1 MSEYFLAGIMKG
13 IEDTMNTEQLINA
26 ITPEAY
32 ERLLYAV
39 ETGKWPE
46 GTPLSQEQRDSCMQA
61 VMLYQSKH
69 NTNAEH
75 MTVAAGGEIK
85 FKSKAELK
93 KEFQPEQADIV
104 RVNLNAQ

>member
-1 MSEYFLAGIMKG
+1 MDA
-13 IEDTMNTEQLINA
+13 EQLINA

-32 ERLLYAV
+32 ERLLFAV

-46 GTPLSQEQRDSCMQA
+46 GNALSQQQRDSCMQA

-69 NTNAEH
+69 NSEAQH
-75 MTVAAGGEIK
+75 MTVAQGGEIS

-93 KEFQPEQADIV
+93 KQFQQGQEDIV
-104 RVNLNAQ
+104 RVNPND

>member
-1 MSEYFLAGIMKG
+1 M
-13 IEDTMNTEQLINA
+13 DTQQLINA

-32 ERLLYAV
+32 QRLLYAV

-46 GTPLSQEQRDSCMQA
+46 GTPLSQQQRDSCMQA

-69 NTNAEH
+69 NTQADH
-75 MTVAAGGEIK
+75 MSVGVGGEVV

-93 KEFQPEQADIV
+93 KRFRKGKRIFCALTPTKRHE
-104 RVNLNAQ
+104 

>member
-1 MSEYFLAGIMKG
+1 MDA
-13 IEDTMNTEQLINA
+13 EQLVNA

-32 ERLLYAV
+32 QRLLYAV

-46 GTPLSQEQRDSCMQA
+46 GTALSQQQRDSCMQA

-69 NTNAEH
+69 NADAQH
-75 MTVAAGGEIK
+75 MTVAKGGEVS

-93 KEFQPEQADIV
+93 KQFQPQQSDIL
-104 RVNLNAQ
+104 RVNPNNNE

>member
-1 MSEYFLAGIMKG
+1 MDA
-13 IEDTMNTEQLINA
+13 NQLIDA

-32 ERLLYAV
+32 ERLLFAV

-46 GTPLSQEQRDSCMQA
+46 GTPLSQAQRDSCMQA

-69 NTNAEH
+69 NSQAQH
-75 MTVAAGGEIK
+75 MTVAQGGEIS

-93 KEFQPEQADIV
+93 KQFQDGQEDIV
-104 RVNLNAQ
+104 RINPNVEG

>member
-1 MSEYFLAGIMKG
+1 MDA
-13 IEDTMNTEQLINA
+13 NQLINA

-32 ERLLYAV
+32 ERLLHAV

-69 NTNAEH
+69 NLEADH
-75 MTVAAGGEIK
+75 MTVAVGGEISL
-85 FKSKAELK
+85 KSKSELK
-93 KEFQPEQADIV
+93 KRFQAGQEDIV
-104 RVNLNAQ
+104 RVNPNHD

>member
-1 MSEYFLAGIMKG
+1 MDA
-13 IEDTMNTEQLINA
+13 EQLVNA

-46 GTPLSQEQRDSCMQA
+46 GTTLTQQQRDSCMQA

-69 NTNAEH
+69 NTEAQH
-75 MTVAAGGEIK
+75 MTVAQGGEVS

-93 KEFQPEQADIV
+93 KQFQPAQSDIL
-104 RVNLNAQ
+104 RVNPNHNE

>member
-1 MSEYFLAGIMKG
+1 MG
-13 IEDTMNTEQLINA
+13 TQQLINA

-32 ERLLYAV
+32 QRLLYAV

-46 GTPLSQEQRDSCMQA
+46 GTPLSQQQRDSCMQA

-69 NTNAEH
+69 NTEADH
-75 MTVAAGGEIK
+75 MSVGVGGEVV

-93 KEFQPEQADIV
+93 KRFTAGEEDIL
-104 RVNLNAQ
+104 RVNPNQNE

>member
-1 MSEYFLAGIMKG
+1 MDA
-13 IEDTMNTEQLINA
+13 EQLINA

-32 ERLLYAV
+32 ERLLFAV

-46 GTPLSQEQRDSCMQA
+46 GTLLSQEQRDSCMQA

-69 NTNAEH
+69 NADAQH
-75 MTVAAGGEIK
+75 MTVAKGGEIS

-93 KEFQPEQADIV
+93 KQFQQGQDDIV
-104 RVNLNAQ
+104 RINPNKE

>member
-1 MSEYFLAGIMKG
+1 MDA
-13 IEDTMNTEQLINA
+13 NQLIDA

-32 ERLLYAV
+32 ERLVFAV

-46 GTPLSQEQRDSCMQA
+46 GTPLSQAQRDSCMQA

-69 NTNAEH
+69 NSQAQH
-75 MTVAAGGEIK
+75 MTVAQGGEIS

-93 KEFQPEQADIV
+93 KQFQDGQEDIV
-104 RVNLNAQ
+104 RINPNVEG

>member
-1 MSEYFLAGIMKG
+1 MDA
-13 IEDTMNTEQLINA
+13 EQLINA

-69 NTNAEH
+69 NAEAQH
-75 MTVAAGGEIK
+75 MTVAQGGEIS

-93 KEFQPEQADIV
+93 KQFNQDQQDIV
-104 RVNLNAQ
+104 RVNPNKDA

>member
-1 MSEYFLAGIMKG
+1 MDI
-13 IEDTMNTEQLINA
+13 EQLVDA

-46 GTPLSQEQRDSCMQA
+46 GQSITQEQRDSCMQA

-69 NTNAEH
+69 NTQAQH
-75 MTVAAGGEIK
+75 MTIAKGGEMS

-93 KEFQPEQADIV
+93 KQFQPQQSDIV
-104 RVNLNAQ
+104 RINPNQEK

>member
-1 MSEYFLAGIMKG
+1 MDA
-13 IEDTMNTEQLINA
+13 NQLIDA

-32 ERLLYAV
+32 ERLVFAV

-46 GTPLSQEQRDSCMQA
+46 GTTLSQEQRDYCMQA

-69 NTNAEH
+69 NLNADH
-75 MTVAAGGEIK
+75 LSVGVGGDVV

-93 KEFQPEQADIV
+93 KRFQQGQEDIV
-104 RVNLNAQ
+104 RINPNQE

>member
-1 MSEYFLAGIMKG
+1 MDA
-13 IEDTMNTEQLINA
+13 EQLVNA

-46 GTPLSQEQRDSCMQA
+46 GSPLSQQQRDSCMQA

-69 NTNAEH
+69 NSEAQH
-75 MTVAAGGEIK
+75 MTVAKGGEVS
-85 FKSKAELK
+85 FKSKSELK
-93 KEFQPEQADIV
+93 KQFADDQDDIL
-104 RVNLNAQ
+104 RVNPNQA